1 MAMNWGAFAGG
12 AASSALGT
20 YSQLNS
26 ERMKNLQTALF
37 MEDMAEKQQMKQAAG
52 ETFGKVGQDQYEN
65 INSVLEAKGAEVSPE
80 AIAIEKPAAPT
91 KYTEQQ
97 AATDYGM
104 RLSAIDPVRGFQFK
118 GQALQYKSAKRQAD
132 IDDQF
137 DELTKWRNDALALG
151 FSTLEGKGMSG
162 MPDVLNP
169 KLKNMG
175 ITVEYKGSDQ
185 GPGALIAK
193 DDKGKIVGTYTGLD
207 QVKTGFQGLVAKEYE
222 TRLVGLLGSADK
234 ALNYT
239 LQREKTD
246 IERMKAESEIAK
258 NAAMGGYYSSA
269 ANALGSPVGTDA
281 QGSPIF
287 STRKGLIYAD
297 GTKADPKA
305 EITPWNQ
312 QRGFNPQASTQNVK
326 VKDED
331 GKERL
336 MPVQIVSSMG
346 RDGVPKTTIYD
357 LSGKV
362 IEDPSIISQI
372 GIKQDR
378 VNPVKQ
384 NAMDYGELMYESG
397 EINPKTG
404 KPFASLEEAQ
414 KYAMGIALKDPA
426 QTNASKQL
434 SEMEK
439 IMLPKWPEAVA
450 SLGPKATQ
458 AQLISLAKQMGIRP
472 ELVNLPAEPVTQSR
486 MPGATNVPV
495 DQGGLGAPRGSAPP
509 EPKQTAPRTA
519 IPPASAAPLSL
530 PDRIAQAV
538 RDPQALATLAYEAQ
552 QQIPL
557 LQQKIESANKVMGS
571 VPKEAQDRLK
581 AQIQESQKMLQLYQG
596 VLQQRSA
603 RTGLPN

>member
-65 INSVLEAKGAEVSPE
+65 INSVLQQKGAPLAEE
-80 AIAIEKPAAPT
+80 AIALEKPAAPT

-258 NAAMGGYYSSA
+258 NSAMGGYYSSA

-312 QRGFNPQASTQNVK
+312 QRGFVPQLSTQNVT
-326 VKDED
+326 VKGEG
-331 GKERL
+331 GKDSI

-346 RDGVPKTTIYD
+346 RDNVPQIKVFGLNGEEINDPTIIKQIGVKQAPKELSPAEAAALKSYNDGVAEMVKNGQANDKSVKELARILGVTHLVLQPGAVPSKQALDNTEPKSVAEGGLGPRGGTPKADQPTTPKTAI
-357 LSGKV
+357 
-362 IEDPSIISQI
+362 PA
-372 GIKQDR
+372 
-378 VNPVKQ
+378 
-384 NAMDYGELMYESG
+384 AMSDV
-397 EINPKTG
+397 
-404 KPFASLEEAQ
+404 
-414 KYAMGIALKDPA
+414 ALREVQRQLNEHLAKDPA
-426 QTNASKQL
+426 RQSLRGRTKDSDFAANR
-434 SEMEK
+434 EK
-439 IMLPKWPEAVA
+439 WEAEKNR
-450 SLGPKATQ
+450 LQ
-458 AQLISLAKQMGIRP
+458 
-472 ELVNLPAEPVTQSR
+472 ELLDTLKPGGVNYR
-486 MPGATNVPV
+486 
-495 DQGGLGAPRGSAPP
+495 
-509 EPKQTAPRTA
+509 K
-519 IPPASAAPLSL
+519 
-530 PDRIAQAV
+530 
-538 RDPQALATLAYEAQ
+538 
-552 QQIPL
+552 
-557 LQQKIESANKVMGS
+557 
-571 VPKEAQDRLK
+571 
-581 AQIQESQKMLQLYQG
+581 
-596 VLQQRSA
+596 
-603 RTGLPN
+603 

>member
-65 INSVLEAKGAEVSPE
+65 INSVLQQQGAPLAEE
-80 AIAIEKPAAPT
+80 AIAMEKPAAPV

-132 IDDQF
+132 YDDKY
-137 DELTKWRNDALALG
+137 DELNKWRDDALALG

-185 GPGALIAK
+185 GPGSLIAK
-193 DDKGKIVGTYTGLD
+193 DDKGKVIGTYTGLD

-234 ALNYT
+234 ALNYV
-239 LQREKTD
+239 LQREKVDLDRART
-246 IERMKAESEIAK
+246 ESEVLK
-258 NAAMGGYYSSA
+258 NRAMAGAY
-269 ANALGSPVGTDA
+269 NNRP
-281 QGSPIF
+281 
-287 STRKGLIYAD
+287 
-297 GTKADPKA
+297 
-305 EITPWNQ
+305 E
-312 QRGFNPQASTQNVK
+312 
-326 VKDED
+326 
-331 GKERL
+331 
-336 MPVQIVSSMG
+336 
-346 RDGVPKTTIYD
+346 
-357 LSGKV
+357 
-362 IEDPSIISQI
+362 
-372 GIKQDR
+372 R
-378 VNPVKQ
+378 VNTLKQ
-384 NAMDYGELMYESG
+384 NALDYGEMMFESG
-397 EINPKTG
+397 AINPTTK

-414 KYAMGIALKDPA
+414 KYAMGVALKDPSQA
-426 QTNASKQL
+426 ADTKQL
-434 SEMEK
+434 TEWEK
-439 IMLPKWPEAVA
+439 IQAPKWNEAVA

-458 AQLISLAKQMGIRP
+458 AQLIDLAKRLNIRP
-472 ELVNLPAEPVTQSR
+472 EVVGLPAEPVTQSR

-495 DQGGLGAPRGSAPP
+495 DQGGLGAPRGSTPP
-509 EPKQTAPRTA
+509 EPNQTAPRTA

-557 LQQKIESANKVMGS
+557 LQQKIESANKVIPS
-571 VPKEAQDRLK
+571 LPKEAQDRLK